1 MIFRNQHLAMIKDVF
16 NMKSCIDKDDATI
29 CSTNERDQLDDT
41 MSEKE
46 SFGGV
51 GFF

>member
-1 MIFRNQHLAMIKDVF
+1 MIKDVF

-46 SFGGV
+46 NFGGV
-51 GFF
+51 GFFQMVEEN